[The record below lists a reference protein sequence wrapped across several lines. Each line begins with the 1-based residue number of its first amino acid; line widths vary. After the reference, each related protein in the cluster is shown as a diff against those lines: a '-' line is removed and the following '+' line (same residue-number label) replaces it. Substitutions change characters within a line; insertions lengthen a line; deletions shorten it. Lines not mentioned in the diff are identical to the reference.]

1 MVIPF
6 GVFFE
11 ARVWVADTKG
21 TAVMA
26 VYTYR
31 VDRVKGQAGGDRA
44 CVF

>member
-1 MVIPF
+1 MVVPL
-6 GVFFE
+6 GFFSKQE
-11 ARVWVADTKG
+11 FWLLTKKG
-21 TAVMA
+21 TAVIA